1 MTASICIVC
10 QKPKANLSCG
20 LCHSPVCKSCAQFLN
35 EDDFAFLSEAERK
48 FANGSYCTPCF
59 DSEISHELAAYGQIR
74 EQADDVIV
82 YFKNQ
87 SKETRLFKRTKD
99 ILSVPSCTDR
109 EETVLR
115 LAFLAAQKGYNA
127 IIDVDISA
135 EKVRSKGGYQSSNW
149 RGTAVAT
156 NLDVNKASPPPR
168 GSPN

>member
-1 MTASICIVC
+1 MTAAICVVC
-10 QKPKANLSCG
+10 QKPKANLSCE
-20 LCHSPVCKSCAQFLN
+20 LCQAAVCKSCAQFLN
-35 EDDFAFLSEAERK
+35 EDDFAFLPENERK

-59 DSEISHELAAYGQIR
+59 DSEVGPELAADDQLR
-74 EQADDVIV
+74 EQANDVIV

-99 ILSVPSCTDR
+99 ILRVPSCTDK

-135 EKVRSKGGYQSSNW
+135 EKVRTQGGYQSSNW

-156 NLDVNKASPPPR
+156 HLDSGKPPPPER

>member
-1 MTASICIVC
+1 MTAAICLVC

-20 LCHSPVCKSCAQFLN
+20 LCHSAVCKSCAQFLN
-35 EDDFAFLSEAERK
+35 EDDFAFLPEAERK
-48 FANGSYCTPCF
+48 FANGTYCTPCF
-59 DSEISHELAAYGQIR
+59 DSEIGRELAAYDELR
-74 EQADDVIV
+74 ERAGDVTV

-87 SKETRLFKRTKD
+87 SKETRLFKRSKD
-99 ILSVPSCTDR
+99 ILSVPSCADR

-135 EKVRSKGGYQSSNW
+135 EKVRSKGGYQTSNW

-156 NLDVNKASPPPR
+156 NLEGNKPPPPER